1 MSARGSE
8 ESHTDMQMLTGDA
21 VAIAKETCKQLGLK
35 TNVYDSEKLI
45 GGGMSGSDIRDF
57 VEAADGFAEVFP
69 EHKYQV
75 VNLLQERGHLTAMTG
90 DGVNDA
96 PSLKKAD
103 CGIAVEGA
111 SDAARTAADV
121 VFLDEGEQSRISLF
135 LSSADLRR
143 SKHDHH

>member
-1 MSARGSE
+1 
-8 ESHTDMQMLTGDA
+8 MLTGDA

-75 VNLLQERGHLTAMTG
+75 VSLLQERGHL
-90 DGVNDA
+90 VSA
-96 PSLKKAD
+96 P
-103 CGIAVEGA
+103 
-111 SDAARTAADV
+111 
-121 VFLDEGEQSRISLF
+121 
-135 LSSADLRR
+135 
-143 SKHDHH
+143 